1 MRTRTI
7 YAAQSEAALACERDA
22 LSHRDGKPY
31 QFTERRKRKERQ
43 WTVFERELLRRM
55 DERDLLLEMHGKP
68 TPIYDKLK
76 AEGLNPPVSVM
87 LIDSRKLTAEEVAY
101 GLSLMEAE

>member
-7 YAAQSEAALACERDA
+7 YAAQSEAALACEWDA

-55 DERDLLLEMHGKP
+55 DERDALVASRNMNKTRTFTDEGGRFMTITGKWG
-68 TPIYDKLK
+68 I
-76 AEGLNPPVSVM
+76 
-87 LIDSRKLTAEEVAY
+87 
-101 GLSLMEAE
+101 

>member
-55 DERDLLLEMHGKP
+55 DERDALVAPRRVFL
-68 TPIYDKLK
+68 TPERIGQYMAGMSDDLK
-76 AEGLNPPVSVM
+76 ADNILGGKHEP
-87 LIDSRKLTAEEVAY
+87 D
-101 GLSLMEAE
+101 

>member
-55 DERDLLLEMHGKP
+55 DERDALVASRNMNKTRTFTDEGGRFMTITGKWG
-68 TPIYDKLK
+68 I
-76 AEGLNPPVSVM
+76 
-87 LIDSRKLTAEEVAY
+87 
-101 GLSLMEAE
+101 